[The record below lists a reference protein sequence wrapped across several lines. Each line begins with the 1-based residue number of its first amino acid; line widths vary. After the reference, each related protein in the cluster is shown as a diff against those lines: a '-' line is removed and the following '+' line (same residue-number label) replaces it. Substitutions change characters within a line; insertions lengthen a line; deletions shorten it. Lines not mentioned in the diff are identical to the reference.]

1 LSHILAKLEYHPTWL
16 CITGDTFAFNAT
28 YDAENNKIIIIIIKT
43 SNKKEKR
50 KKREVEVFFY

>member
-28 YDAENNKIIIIIIKT
+28 YDAENNKIIIIIKT

-50 KKREVEVFFY
+50 KKKEVEVFFY

>member
-28 YDAENNKIIIIIIKT
+28 YDAENNKIIIIIKT

>member
-1 LSHILAKLEYHPTWL
+1 L

-28 YDAENNKIIIIIIKT
+28 YDAENNKIIIIIKT

-50 KKREVEVFFY
+50 KKKEVEVFFY